1 MNAART
7 VSISPAAPLPGRSR
21 RAPMIGLLR
30 ALLLGEMLGAIVLT
44 ILLSMLAAALRD
56 FLGGD
61 SGRAAEETVR
71 FAAGGTF
78 LFAILAAIASRGA
91 RRRRPWAWTLAA
103 VLQVVLAVGTGAAIF
118 VATWTPLYLVGF
130 ALAIAVMLVL
140 STASV
145 RRALGQV

>member
-7 VSISPAAPLPGRSR
+7 VSISPAAPLPSR
-21 RAPMIGLLR
+21 APRAPMIGLLR

-44 ILLSMLAAALRD
+44 ILLSMLAAGLRD

-61 SGRAAEETVR
+61 AGIAAEERVR

-78 LFAILAAIASRGA
+78 VFAILAAFASRGA

-103 VLQVVLAVGTGAAIF
+103 VLQVMLAVGTGAAIF
-118 VATWTPLYLVGF
+118 IATWTPLYLVGF
-130 ALAIAVMLVL
+130 AFAIAVMLVL

-145 RRALGQV
+145 RRALGQG